1 MRTRRNDFTQPFF
14 PFHNA
19 CPDRNQTP
27 LLKNKSQ
34 LWKAGEP
41 SVLREGIQLLPEPS
55 LPHQIQRNGK
65 NNLCLKVNRHTAIM
79 KKKKEAVDQKL
90 GNTWKLGGQRHE
102 IKLEK
107 VTQKPT
113 GRRVP
118 ITQQEKLQEGQTTQ
132 DCAIPASLPQEAPQA
147 PSQRR
152 PSSQAPWATNA
163 NSLLGFTKTSLER
176 EREALMVT

>member
-41 SVLREGIQLLPEPS
+41 SVLREGIQHLPEPS

-79 KKKKEAVDQKL
+79 KKKKGSCRSETGKYLKIRRTKAWNQTRESDAKANREKSPNNTAGEAAGRTD
-90 GNTWKLGGQRHE
+90 NTGLCNTC
-102 IKLEK
+102 LP
-107 VTQKPT
+107 PT
-113 GRRVP
+113 GGSTGP
-118 ITQQEKLQEGQTTQ
+118 Q
-132 DCAIPASLPQEAPQA
+132 PAPAEFTSSLSNKHQLPA
-147 PSQRR
+147 
-152 PSSQAPWATNA
+152 W
-163 NSLLGFTKTSLER
+163 LH
-176 EREALMVT
+176 